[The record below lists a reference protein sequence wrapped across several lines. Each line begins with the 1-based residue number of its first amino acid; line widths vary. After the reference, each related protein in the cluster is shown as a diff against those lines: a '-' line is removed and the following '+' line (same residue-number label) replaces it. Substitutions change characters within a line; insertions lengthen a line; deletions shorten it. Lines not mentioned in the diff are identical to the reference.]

1 MLEEVNKNTTPK
13 HKAIS
18 EDKRDF
24 KSPKHGDLF
33 HQSRKRKTIYNTNF
47 NLTEASIANT
57 KIE

>member
-33 HQSRKRKTIYNTNF
+33 HQSRKNKLRGTKVEKEKPYTIPI
-47 NLTEASIANT
+47 SI
-57 KIE
+57 